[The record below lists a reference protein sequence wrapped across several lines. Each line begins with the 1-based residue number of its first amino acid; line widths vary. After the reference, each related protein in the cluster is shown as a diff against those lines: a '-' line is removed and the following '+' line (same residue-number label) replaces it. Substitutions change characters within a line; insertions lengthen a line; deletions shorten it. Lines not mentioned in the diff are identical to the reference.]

1 MGDGRILLKP
11 RRDDSFKK
19 AYRMSLLSA
28 GSISLDSTFN
38 VGFLDF
44 LDFKL
49 HLLIVVRTWTLLDLL
64 FLLNKMKLQ

>member
-1 MGDGRILLKP
+1 MKPYGFSRI
-11 RRDDSFKK
+11 SVV
-19 AYRMSLLSA
+19 
-28 GSISLDSTFN
+28 STLN

-64 FLLNKMKLQ
+64 FILNKMKLQ